1 MASTGDDQPE
11 AVATR
16 DRPQQK
22 RHHFSRL
29 RRHVS
34 TLGGISDDAA
44 PGRAGWTTRMSLH
57 GWPLLLCLVAAVL
70 LVAGGS
76 TAILMAGTASRN
88 VPTPTAAPAAT
99 PSPAKSAP
107 PARPQRTSA
116 STARAPKATPAGSAT
131 ANPPGS
137 VSSTTLPPAQS
148 TPAALVCAGMA
159 TDPAPGTTVQIKA
172 SLDTVTATITG
183 MTGTEDSGP
192 DVVNA
197 QIVVT
202 DGSATAVDEPLT
214 SSTSDGAS
222 SATPA
227 VAFTA
232 IGPAPPGSANGHASA
247 PAGSAGASMDP
258 LCLARFPGSATPV
271 VLIGVASAGANCCT
285 DLRILTPSG
294 QSTSWSWLDDPVG
307 SAPVHVELI
316 GSKPAIVTANSAF
329 AYRFTD
335 FAASGMPILVQQI
348 RDGAIVDVTRQYPSL
363 VSEDAASWW
372 HRYLASPGDP
382 LGVLAAWTAD
392 ECLLGQQASAFTTL
406 GHINAQ
412 GQLADAA
419 VSGSAASSGPGNI
432 LHWPQGSAYIAALQS
447 FLVSSGYCSPT

>member
-1 MASTGDDQPE
+1 MASTGDDQPD
-11 AVATR
+11 VVTTR
-16 DRPQQK
+16 DRPK
-22 RHHFSRL
+22 RRRHHFSRL

-34 TLGGISDDAA
+34 MLGGTGDGAA
-44 PGRAGWTTRMSLH
+44 PGRSGWPARMSFH

-76 TAILMAGTASRN
+76 TAILMAGTASRG
-88 VPTPTAAPAAT
+88 VPTSAANPTAT
-99 PSPAKSAP
+99 PAKSAP
-107 PARPQRTSA
+107 PPRHRRTSA
-116 STARAPKATPAGSAT
+116 GTARAPKATPSGSTT

-137 VSSTTLPPAQS
+137 VSSTARPAAQS
-148 TPAALVCAGMA
+148 SPAALVCAGMA
-159 TDPAPGTTVQIKA
+159 TNPAPGMTVHVKA

-183 MTGTEDSGP
+183 MTSKEDSGP
-192 DVVNA
+192 DVIDA

-202 DGSATAVDEPLT
+202 YGTATVVDEPLT
-214 SSTSDGAS
+214 SSTSNGAS
-222 SATPA
+222 SATPV

-232 IGPAPPGSANGHASA
+232 IGPAPPGNANGDASTA
-247 PAGSAGASMDP
+247 SDGASTSLDP
-258 LCLARFPGSATPV
+258 LCLAHFPGSATPA

-285 DLRILTPSG
+285 DLRILAPSG

-307 SAPVHVELI
+307 TAPLHVEMI
-316 GSKPAIVTANSAF
+316 GSKPAIVTADSGF

-335 FAASGMPILVQQI
+335 FAASGMPLLVQQI
-348 RDGAIVDVTRQYPSL
+348 RDGAVVDVTRQYPTL

-372 HRYLASPGDP
+372 HRYLASPEDP

-392 ECLLGQQASAFTTL
+392 ECLLGQQTSAFTTL

-412 GQLADAA
+412 GQLTDAA
-419 VSGSAASSGPGNI
+419 ISGSAASSGPGNI

-447 FLVSSGYCSPT
+447 FLVSSGYCSPA